1 MYTQEEVWIYAAI
14 YFVLFICS
22 AVGITFIVMTIW
34 MGYFMCYDNYY
45 KLSFI
50 DDKTETSIAD
60 LF

>member
-34 MGYFMCYDNYY
+34 MGYFMCYDNYH